1 MSENTKA
8 VTTIV
13 PQNHSPRGK
22 KPRAPPMTPSVPMMV
37 MVSGLTPCPASQR
50 ATGLT
55 TRAAAGRTLT
65 LSISYRFLPISQTS
79 RQCRMSPHLT
89 GASEPPTLVPAGGL
103 GGQSREKSSREAERM
118 SDKQPAGRADAAPA
132 EHPSS
137 VRNIVLVGHTGAGK
151 TTLAEALLFTAGAIP
166 RMGRVEDGTTVSDHD
181 EAEVRQQRSVAL
193 SLCSFTYAGVKV
205 NLLDPPGYADFV
217 GELRAGLRAADGA
230 LFVVSAA
237 DGIDGA
243 TQQLWDECADVG
255 MPRAVVITRLD
266 SPRADFERMV
276 AICQRVLG
284 DKHDSSVLPLYLP
297 LESEDGR
304 VGGLIGLL
312 SQRIADYSSGTR
324 IERDPDDE
332 HIPLIADQRDALI
345 EAIIAE
351 SEDETLMDRYLAGE
365 DIDTKVLIDD
375 LETAVARGSFYPVLA
390 VAVPPQVGPDSAP
403 VIGMTELL
411 EVLTSAFPSPLE
423 HEVPAVTRPDGRPHD
438 PLVCDPEGP
447 LVAEVVR
454 TASDPYVG
462 RVSLV
467 RVFSGTLR
475 PDAPVHVS
483 GHAAGHLDHD

>member
-1 MSENTKA
+1 
-8 VTTIV
+8 
-13 PQNHSPRGK
+13 
-22 KPRAPPMTPSVPMMV
+22 
-37 MVSGLTPCPASQR
+37 
-50 ATGLT
+50 
-55 TRAAAGRTLT
+55 
-65 LSISYRFLPISQTS
+65 
-79 RQCRMSPHLT
+79 
-89 GASEPPTLVPAGGL
+89 
-103 GGQSREKSSREAERM
+103 M
-118 SDKQPAGRADAAPA
+118 SDKQAAGTATA
-132 EHPSS
+132 EQPTS

-151 TTLAEALLFTAGAIP
+151 TTLAEALLFAAGAIP
-166 RMGRVEDGTTVSDHD
+166 RMGRVEDGSTVSDHD

-193 SLCSFTYAGVKV
+193 SLCSFTYDGVKV
-205 NLLDPPGYADFV
+205 NLLDTPGYADFV
-217 GELRAGLRAADGA
+217 GELRAGLRAADAA

-276 AICQRVLG
+276 AICQRVLTQS
-284 DKHDSSVLPLYLP
+284 HDSPSASLLPLYLP
-297 LESEDGR
+297 LESDDGH

-312 SQRIADYSSGTR
+312 SQRISDYSSGTR
-324 IERDPDDE
+324 VERDPDDE
-332 HIPLIADQRDALI
+332 HIPLIADARDALI

-351 SEDETLMDRYLAGE
+351 SEDETLMDRYLGGE

-390 VAVPPQVGPDSAP
+390 AAVPAQGNPDSPP
-403 VIGMTELL
+403 VIGMVELL

-423 HEVPAVTRPDGRPHD
+423 HDLPAVTRPDGRPHD

-447 LVAEVVR
+447 LVAEVVK

-467 RVFSGTLR
+467 RVFS
-475 PDAPVHVS
+475 
-483 GHAAGHLDHD
+483 

>member
-79 RQCRMSPHLT
+79 RQCRMSPHLP

-205 NLLDPPGYADFV
+205 NLLDTPGYADFV

-297 LESEDGR
+297 L
-304 VGGLIGLL
+304 
-312 SQRIADYSSGTR
+312 A
-324 IERDPDDE
+324 DDE
-332 HIPLIADQRDALI
+332 GLPLIADSRDALI

-351 SEDETLMDRYLAGE
+351 SEDETLMDRYLGGE

-390 VAVPPQVGPDSAP
+390 AAVPAQGNPDSP
-403 VIGMTELL
+403 PIVGMVELL